1 MFKQSYKN
9 NIALLGAS
17 ELFSFFGITSFWLLF
32 LSQNGMTL
40 FQIGLLES
48 LFHGTSLVSEVP
60 SGMLADRFTY
70 KTNLF
75 LSRLSTIFSSFL
87 MLSGHGNFWI
97 YALGMM
103 AGAWSYNFDSGT
115 SSAMLFESA
124 KEAGLEEKYLKFTSF
139 ISGISEATRALGMVL
154 AGLFVHGFLNITYMI
169 QIGLSMLAILV
180 ISLMKEPK
188 VKVQNEVSSTFS
200 DIFKSVITTLKVN
213 PKLIRWMLIS
223 QTLIT
228 FTSMFYFYYQNE
240 MVQLQSWQIS
250 LMMLASCL
258 INIFGVWMAS
268 KIGEK
273 WTAIQVFKII
283 IPISAFLFLLAILAN
298 PKIYIFIFL
307 ISDGLVA
314 MFFPIYNNDIQQEFE
329 SHIRATMLSVNA
341 MIGSLIMI
349 FIFPLMGMIIDYLS
363 FSISFMYL
371 GIFLLLVSI
380 GILKIT
386 E

>member
-87 MLSGHGNFWI
+87 MLAGHGNFWI

-103 AGAWSYNFDSGT
+103 VGAWSYNFDSGT

-180 ISLMKEPK
+180 ISVMKEPK

-273 WTAIQVFKII
+273 WTARQVFKII

-298 PKIYIFIFL
+298 PRIYIFIFL

>member
-1 MFKQSYKN
+1 M
-9 NIALLGAS
+9 ALD
-17 ELFSFFGITSFWLLF
+17 T
-32 LSQNGMTL
+32 
-40 FQIGLLES
+40 
-48 LFHGTSLVSEVP
+48 
-60 SGMLADRFTY
+60 
-70 KTNLF
+70 
-75 LSRLSTIFSSFL
+75 
-87 MLSGHGNFWI
+87 
-97 YALGMM
+97 
-103 AGAWSYNFDSGT
+103 
-115 SSAMLFESA
+115 
-124 KEAGLEEKYLKFTSF
+124 
-139 ISGISEATRALGMVL
+139 
-154 AGLFVHGFLNITYMI
+154 
-169 QIGLSMLAILV
+169 MLAILV

-188 VKVQNEVSSTFS
+188 VKVKNEVSSTFS

-273 WTAIQVFKII
+273 WTSRQVFKII

-298 PKIYIFIFL
+298 PRIYIFIFL